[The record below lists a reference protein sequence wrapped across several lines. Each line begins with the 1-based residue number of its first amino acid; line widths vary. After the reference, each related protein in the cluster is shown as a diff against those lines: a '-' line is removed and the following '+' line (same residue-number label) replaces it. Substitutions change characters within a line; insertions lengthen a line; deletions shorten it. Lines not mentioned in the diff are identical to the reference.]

1 MSSLSGENRDMHG
14 TLGKGNIYGV
24 EGAGHARKVMFNQ
37 MPKEEVA
44 KDDQVPQEVREV
56 TLRR

>member
-1 MSSLSGENRDMHG
+1 MGPWVKA
-14 TLGKGNIYGV
+14 TLTGWKEQAMQG
-24 EGAGHARKVMFNQ
+24 RMMFNQ
-37 MPKEEVA
+37 MPREEVA